1 MGSRFIGVRPF
12 DIDTMLCECMA
23 NMSFATGVYDVTDD
37 DVTNDTQ
44 VYQVSPV
51 ESRKPEA
58 REENPGMAKRR
69 RF

>member
-1 MGSRFIGVRPF
+1 
-12 DIDTMLCECMA
+12 MLCECMA